1 MSSDLLAAI
10 AMGIF
15 AAFLV
20 VALRHFAGRV
30 LGVQLPRWL
39 MPAAIAG
46 AMIGYSIWADY
57 SWFGRVSGQLP
68 DQVAV
73 LSTGASDTALRP
85 WTYVFPMT
93 TRFVAV
99 DRDAF
104 TPVPGSPEIR
114 KGQIMLIDRAAPLR
128 VVPVAYDCTGRARAD
143 LVGGAEIAPGGMLS
157 GGDWHVLEPGDPG
170 LAAICE

>member
-1 MSSDLLAAI
+1 MSHDLLAAI
-10 AMGIF
+10 ATGIF
-15 AAFLV
+15 AGFCAL
-20 VALRHFAGRV
+20 ALRHFTGRV
-30 LGVQLPRWL
+30 LGWQLPRWL

-57 SWFGRVSGQLP
+57 SWFGRVSGPLP

-73 LSTGASDTALRP
+73 ISTGTDTTLLRP
-85 WTYVFPMT
+85 WTSVFPMV
-93 TRFVAV
+93 TRFAAV
-99 DRDAF
+99 DRDGF
-104 TPVPGSPEIR
+104 TPVAGSPEIR
-114 KGQIMLIDRAAPLR
+114 EGQIMLIDRAAPLR

-157 GGDWHVLEPGDPG
+157 GGEWHVLEPGDPG